1 MGLDFAENLIVYT
14 EIKRLI
20 GLPFRRFIVNPFSE
34 QIDYKINIQDLP
46 KYENGENV
54 GIYDENL
61 GDMIAT
67 MSKNRFFYFYLRDFF
82 IEKSES
88 KSTGKKRFKYLGLRA
103 LRYSDSDIIKNKMF
117 DFIGEKTPKERY
129 LREDFS
135 EKLAIFLS
143 KTFNIDEI
151 LQPKTIIDIFIEN
164 YKNYLIF

>member
-67 MSKNRFFYFYLRDFF
+67 MSKNRFFYFYFRYFF
-82 IEKSES
+82 I
-88 KSTGKKRFKYLGLRA
+88 
-103 LRYSDSDIIKNKMF
+103 
-117 DFIGEKTPKERY
+117 
-129 LREDFS
+129 
-135 EKLAIFLS
+135 
-143 KTFNIDEI
+143 
-151 LQPKTIIDIFIEN
+151 
-164 YKNYLIF
+164 

>member
-20 GLPFRRFIVNPFSE
+20 GSPFRRFIVNSLSE

-46 KYENGENV
+46 KYENGGDV

-61 GDMIAT
+61 GNIIAL

-88 KSTGKKRFKYLGLRA
+88 KSTGKKRFKYLSLRA
-103 LRYSDSDIIKNKMF
+103 LRYSDSDIVKNKMF
-117 DFIGEKTPKERY
+117 NSIGEKTPKERY

-143 KTFNIDEI
+143 KTFNIDET
-151 LQPKTIIDIFIEN
+151 LQPKTVIDIFIEN